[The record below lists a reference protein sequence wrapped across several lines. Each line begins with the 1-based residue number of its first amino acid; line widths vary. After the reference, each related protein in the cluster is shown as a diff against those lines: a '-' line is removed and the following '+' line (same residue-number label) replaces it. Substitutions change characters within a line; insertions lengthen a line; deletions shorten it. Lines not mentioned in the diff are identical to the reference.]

1 MRYVYAHFPI
11 NVNVVDDGK
20 TVEIRNFLGEKYVR
34 RVALHHGVK
43 VTISTN
49 VKDELVLEGESLDNV
64 SQSAAS
70 IQQICNVRNKEY
82 LSVPPGAFFL
92 DLVFLGF
99 WVLVLEGVA
108 TLGILWLIVVFGSF
122 WMGFMSVRRVLLRTR
137 GGRSWDVVVLR
148 RFRRRRRCVNRRG
161 LASGK
166 VRLI

>member
-20 TVEIRNFLGEKYVR
+20 VVEIRNFLGEKYVR
-34 RVALHHGVK
+34 RVALHEGVQ

-82 LSVPPGAFFL
+82 ISFR
-92 DLVFLGF
+92 LG
-99 WVLVLEGVA
+99 
-108 TLGILWLIVVFGSF
+108 LIIQYP
-122 WMGFMSVRRVLLRTR
+122 
-137 GGRSWDVVVLR
+137 
-148 RFRRRRRCVNRRG
+148 
-161 LASGK
+161 K
-166 VRLI
+166 VS